1 MDFAEFAYKGGKS
14 GRSAIVPGNPGES
27 ELMLRVTAHGED
39 RMPSKGDALSDDQIS
54 LLRQWIKEGA
64 RYAKHWAY
72 EKPVRPKV
80 PSAQNQSFIRN
91 PIDSFVLQN
100 LKERGW
106 TPSEPADKAVGSAQV
121 NLGLIGL
128 PPTVREIDA
137 FLEDDSP
144 NAREKVVDRL
154 LASPRYGEH
163 WARQWLDLARYA
175 DSNGF
180 QADQLRDSWAFRDWV
195 IEA

>member
-1 MDFAEFAYKGGKS
+1 MKNMRRFSFACALILCTGSCAFGEIDFNRQIRPILSQSCFACHGLDAPKSDLRLDFAEFAYKGGKS
-14 GRSAIVPGNPGES
+14 GRSAIVPGKPGES

-80 PSAQNQSFIRN
+80 PFAQNQSFIRN

-100 LKERGW
+100 LKEHAAGPRANLR
-106 TPSEPADKAVGSAQV
+106 TRPVGCAESA
-121 NLGLIGL
+121 
-128 PPTVREIDA
+128 
-137 FLEDDSP
+137 
-144 NAREKVVDRL
+144 
-154 LASPRYGEH
+154 
-163 WARQWLDLARYA
+163 WA
-175 DSNGF
+175 
-180 QADQLRDSWAFRDWV
+180 
-195 IEA
+195 

>member
-1 MDFAEFAYKGGKS
+1 MSLEKLISTGKS
-14 GRSAIVPGNPGES
+14 VPFFPKVVLPVMAWIAQERSTIGLRRICLQGWEVGPVGNRSGKARES

-80 PSAQNQSFIRN
+80 PSARNQSFIRN

-100 LKERGW
+100 LKGAGGHRANLR
-106 TPSEPADKAVGSAQV
+106 TRPVGCAESA
-121 NLGLIGL
+121 
-128 PPTVREIDA
+128 
-137 FLEDDSP
+137 
-144 NAREKVVDRL
+144 
-154 LASPRYGEH
+154 
-163 WARQWLDLARYA
+163 WA
-175 DSNGF
+175 
-180 QADQLRDSWAFRDWV
+180 
-195 IEA
+195 